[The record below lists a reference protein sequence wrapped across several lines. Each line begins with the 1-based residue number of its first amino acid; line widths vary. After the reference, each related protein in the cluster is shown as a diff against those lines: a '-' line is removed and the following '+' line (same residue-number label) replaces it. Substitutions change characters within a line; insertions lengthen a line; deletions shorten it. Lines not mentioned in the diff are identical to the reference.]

1 MKCLFFRYEQCV
13 TIFFNSTSNYRRQYE
28 FIYFFMGMIF
38 LYILPFI
45 VIVVTYG
52 GIIWHLH
59 TKTRNKKGPVSNI
72 VDNTWAR
79 DLEEQGKMYSI

>member
-1 MKCLFFRYEQCV
+1 
-13 TIFFNSTSNYRRQYE
+13 
-28 FIYFFMGMIF
+28 MGMIF

-79 DLEEQGKMYSI
+79 DLEEQGKMYSTLCDRLIKTLAEICFY